1 MVDFHI
7 HSTLSCDG
15 HCTIDEVCRKA
26 IEIGL
31 VAVCFVEHMD
41 FDPADPGYGFFDYEA
56 YGRHLEEA
64 RRRHGDELS
73 IFKGT
78 EVDYQKR
85 FEGEIRDWLAD
96 KRFDLVLGSVHY
108 VDGRMLSE
116 EMIAAGDL
124 DGMYFRYLEE
134 VRLSAESALFE
145 AIGHLDYV
153 KKFTGDPSYLE
164 SSQRLRA
171 PLEKALLA
179 IIASGAALEIS
190 TKGLVA
196 KSRDYRPSLEIVRLY
211 KRLGGRKVT
220 LGSDAHDCRVL
231 GTGVARLRRTC
242 EKLGLQV
249 VTAPANSRV

>member
-15 HCTIDEVCRKA
+15 HCTIDEICRKA
-26 IEIGL
+26 IAIGL
-31 VAVCFVEHMD
+31 RAVCFAEHMD
-41 FDPADPGYGFFDYEA
+41 FDPADPGYGFFDYDA

-78 EVDYQKR
+78 EVDYQER

-116 EMIAAGDL
+116 EMIAARDL
-124 DGMYFRYLEE
+124 DHIYSRYLEE
-134 VRLSAESALFE
+134 VRLSAESALFA

-164 SSQRLRA
+164 SSECLRA

-196 KSRDYRPSLEIVRLY
+196 KSRDYRPSLEIIRLY

-231 GTGVARLRRTC
+231 GTGVARLRKTC
-242 EKLGLQV
+242 ERLGLQV